1 MSFPTFPLFVILHEG
16 HPCPKLQN
24 PILSKAVKTFSLG
37 EKVPVRADEGW
48 WKTLIPGPHPPSA
61 KVPPL
66 LEDEG
71 SLLDH
76 GFCDSALR
84 LRAE

>member
-1 MSFPTFPLFVILHEG
+1 M
-16 HPCPKLQN
+16 KQ
-24 PILSKAVKTFSLG
+24 SLG
-37 EKVPVRADEGW
+37 ADPESIR
-48 WKTLIPGPHPPSA
+48 IPESVKIMRLSGLMRGVETHGFQA
-61 KVPPL
+61 LTNRLRRPPL
-66 LEDEG
+66 PKGEG

>member
-1 MSFPTFPLFVILHEG
+1 
-16 HPCPKLQN
+16 
-24 PILSKAVKTFSLG
+24 KTFSTR
-37 EKVPVRADEGW
+37 EKLPFRVDEGR

-66 LEDEG
+66 PEGED
-71 SLLDH
+71 SWLDH

>member
-1 MSFPTFPLFVILHEG
+1 M
-16 HPCPKLQN
+16 KQ
-24 PILSKAVKTFSLG
+24 SLG
-37 EKVPVRADEGW
+37 ADPESIR
-48 WKTLIPGPHPPSA
+48 IPESVKIMRA
-61 KVPPL
+61 KVSPL
-66 LEDEG
+66 LEGEG